1 MKSIVKIICRAVVTL
16 LLAAAIVPRASAQNR
31 DDDNA
36 EGCGRAAGS
45 ERRRCEGHAES
56 PGNAVSIPD
65 DWERL
70 DSRLR
75 LVRLGDDLSYLRDA
89 TEYLSRA
96 ARSGA
101 LDFRAIA
108 KSASEIRRRAAR
120 IKDCLTLPSPRKSA
134 GRREE
139 KVISDSGELRAALAV
154 LSAVLSGVLRN
165 HALTGYTL
173 DAAKPLDAANE
184 LDAIVELSGRVKAGS
199 ESLAKTTQ

>member
-1 MKSIVKIICRAVVTL
+1 MKSVVKLICRAAVAL
-16 LLAAAIVPRASAQNR
+16 LLAAAIGPRASAQNT

-36 EGCGRAAGS
+36 EECEHAAGS
-45 ERRRCEGHAES
+45 ERGRCEGHAES

-65 DWERL
+65 DRERL
-70 DSRLR
+70 ESRLC
-75 LVRLGDDLSYLRDA
+75 LVHLGDDLSYLRGA

-120 IKDCLTLPSPRKSA
+120 IKDCLTLPSRRKSA
-134 GRREE
+134 GRLEE
-139 KVISDSGELRAALAV
+139 KLISDSGELRAALGV
-154 LSAVLSGVLRN
+154 LSALLSGTLRN
-165 HALTGYTL
+165 PALTGYVL
-173 DAAKPLDAANE
+173 DAAKPLEAANE
-184 LDAIVELSGRVKAGS
+184 LDAIVELSGRVKAGG